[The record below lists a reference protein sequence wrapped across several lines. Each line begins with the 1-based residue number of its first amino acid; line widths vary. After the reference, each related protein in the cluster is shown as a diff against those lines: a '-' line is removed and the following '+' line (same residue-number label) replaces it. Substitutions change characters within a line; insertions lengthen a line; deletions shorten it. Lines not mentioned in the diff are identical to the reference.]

1 MSTKLTW
8 TTSFLLAFLAWSSST
23 SVSAEYLNCMKP
35 NPPMCIDQIGGFDEW
50 SFQQCQ
56 NEVEF
61 FVQQV
66 QQFQQCVIYEAE
78 RINSDAQQEANRVV
92 ERFNC
97 KAQGE
102 SFCP

>member
-1 MSTKLTW
+1 MSTKISLTA
-8 TTSFLLAFLAWSSST
+8 FVLLAFLAYST
-23 SVSAEYLNCMKP
+23 SASAEYLNCMKP
-35 NPPMCIDQIGGFDEW
+35 SPPMCIDQFGGFDEW
-50 SFQQCQ
+50 SFQQCR

-61 FVQQV
+61 FVQQM
-66 QQFQQCVIYEAE
+66 QQFQQCVIYEVE
-78 RINSDAQQEANRVV
+78 RLHADAQQETNRVV